1 MAQGS
6 FSELIQS
13 DKPTLVDFSAEWC
26 GPCKMMPPIL
36 QAVKSHIGEKAK
48 IIKID
53 IDKNPQV
60 ASAYQVN
67 SVPTLVLFK
76 NGKPVWRQSGVVPTE
91 YLIQIVDKHVRS

>member
-1 MAQGS
+1 MAQAS

-36 QAVKSHIGEKAK
+36 QELKSHIGDKAK

-67 SVPTLVLFK
+67 SVPTLMLFK
-76 NGKPVWRQSGVVPTE
+76 NRKPV
-91 YLIQIVDKHVRS
+91 